1 MTPHE
6 VIARCAELGTPITQ
20 STLANYKKWALIFPP
35 KVQSLGRKVGKV
47 SEYRDS
53 TPFEIYAAQ
62 RLSSHDFGFSLDY
75 VVFFRGHWLSGC
87 EELTG
92 GQPLDLFVEGG
103 ALLWGLLYNF
113 AKLNFSFPGQYLAF
127 FYPLERL
134 QQVID
139 YVRRVEPASLP
150 RDNFS
155 LTGDADW
162 GKARGMVLLR
172 RKGDGHHVL
181 AVLYETGVRVLTC
194 LGRFPEPAP

>member
-181 AVLYETGVRVLTC
+181 AVIYETGVRVLTC
-194 LGRFPEPAP
+194 LGRLPETAP

>member
-6 VIARCAELGTPITQ
+6 VIAKCAELGTPITQ

-92 GQPLDLFVEGG
+92 GQPLDLCVEGG

-162 GKARGMVLLR
+162 VRATMR
-172 RKGDGHHVL
+172 RKRFG
-181 AVLYETGVRVLTC
+181 GVKSNRWRMKPRTC
-194 LGRFPEPAP
+194 SFMKVCPSRFE

>member
-6 VIARCAELGTPITQ
+6 VIAKCAELGTPITQ

>member
-6 VIARCAELGTPITQ
+6 VIAKCAELGTPITQ

-181 AVLYETGVRVLTC
+181 AVIYETGVRVLTC
-194 LGRFPEPAP
+194 LGRLPEPAP

>member
-6 VIARCAELGTPITQ
+6 VIAKCAELGTPITQ
-20 STLANYKKWALIFPP
+20 STLANYKKWGLIFSP

-47 SEYRDS
+47 SDYRDS

-87 EELTG
+87 EELMG

-113 AKLNFSFPGQYLAF
+113 ALMNFAFPGQYLAF

-139 YVRRVEPASLP
+139 YVRQVEPASLP
-150 RDNFS
+150 NDDFS
-155 LTGDADW
+155 LTGDEDW

-181 AVLYETGVRVLTC
+181 ALLYENGVRVLTC
-194 LGRFPEPAP
+194 LGRLPEAAK